1 MRMNRNDPYDVVVQ
15 YPGQLVLATDHW
27 LLSDSH
33 RILETQPVAGQSLS
47 VYQGTPTQLYDAYQD
62 QYGAQDQTTR
72 EREREREKR
81 ERDGNTYCSIL
92 KLDVYVCTLLL
103 LSLSFH
109 HQLKCQHHS
118 VKTQTPLV
126 QRPG

>member
-15 YPGQLVLATDHW
+15 YQGQLVLVTDHW
-27 LLSDSH
+27 LLSDTH

-47 VYQGTPTQLYDAYQD
+47 VYQRTPTQLYDAYQD

-72 EREREREKR
+72 EKEREKR

-126 QRPG
+126 QRSG